1 MLLLHVWRVLLC
13 NLLNYQL
20 QSVVMRRMWG
30 VRGLETCN
38 GRWQINFLTTCC
50 VLSQCGELFLCQT
63 LWSHCVLKFSQLLRQ
78 HCDDGVVQSLHC
90 TGLFVSDDNRQ
101 HWYDGPADVSAS
113 ARYQFVCA
121 ACDRQWQWAASQW
134 ITMGNLPL
142 LPVWSS
148 QLRNFNNQTQTAD
161 RSLD

>member
-63 LWSHCVLKFSQLLRQ
+63 LWSHCGLKFSQLLRQ
-78 HCDDGVVQSLHC
+78 HCDDGVLRTALDWTVCVRRQQTTLIWRTSRRQCQCQVPVCVCGLWQTVTVGRLTMDYHGKHATPSSLII
-90 TGLFVSDDNRQ
+90 
-101 HWYDGPADVSAS
+101 SA
-113 ARYQFVCA
+113 QK
-121 ACDRQWQWAASQW
+121 
-134 ITMGNLPL
+134 L
-142 LPVWSS
+142 
-148 QLRNFNNQTQTAD
+148 
-161 RSLD
+161 

>member
-63 LWSHCVLKFSQLLRQ
+63 LWSHCGLKCSQLLRLTVMMVWCRACTVLDCLCQ
-78 HCDDGVVQSLHC
+78 TTTDNTDMTDQQTSVPVPGTSLCVRPVTDSDSGPPHNGLPWETCHSFQSDHLSSETLIIRHRQPTGV
-90 TGLFVSDDNRQ
+90 
-101 HWYDGPADVSAS
+101 
-113 ARYQFVCA
+113 
-121 ACDRQWQWAASQW
+121 
-134 ITMGNLPL
+134 
-142 LPVWSS
+142 
-148 QLRNFNNQTQTAD
+148 
-161 RSLD
+161 